1 MRLAAALPELVIDGV
16 DGAAEML
23 KFGFDRLAHDQSLA
37 SRVTLIEGFIPGVEL
52 PASQY
57 EALVSNSLLHHLHDP
72 DVLWQTISGFASP
85 NALVMIMDLFRPPD
99 CDRAASLVDCYAQ
112 DAPPILKEDFYN
124 SLLAAFTPQEVVEQ
138 LARHDLRSLQVET
151 VSDRHLLISG
161 RLD

>member
-1 MRLAAALPELVIDGV
+1 MERIPEPELMNEPAQARAYAEADFTESNTLFVDLFRSRFPDFRAGRLLDLGCGPADITLRLATALPDVVIDGV

-85 NALVMIMDLFRPPD
+85 NALVMIMDL
-99 CDRAASLVDCYAQ
+99 
-112 DAPPILKEDFYN
+112 N
-124 SLLAAFTPQEVVEQ
+124 
-138 LARHDLRSLQVET
+138 
-151 VSDRHLLISG
+151 
-161 RLD
+161 RLNHKVYL